1 MGFKT
6 QCQLCI
12 YDMSY
17 KFNLIPQGHRPDSL
31 AGSGILYKM
40 LALMIRVL
48 YSYNKL
54 TPGIMSSE
62 TERGYS

>member
-1 MGFKT
+1 MPAMH
-6 QCQLCI
+6 

-17 KFNLIPQGHRPDSL
+17 KSNLVPQGHSL

-48 YSYNKL
+48 YSYNML
-54 TPGIMSSE
+54 TPGILSSE

>member
-1 MGFKT
+1 MGFKA

-12 YDMSY
+12 YGMSH
-17 KFNLIPQGHRPDSL
+17 KFKTVPQDNSL

-48 YSYNKL
+48 YSYDKL
-54 TPGIMSSE
+54 TPEILSSK